1 MIRHARRILRRLF
14 RRRLRRDGVYFAWRW
29 WTWQQLCQGWLATGG
44 IGSGKS
50 YRTEALLRALI
61 ASGCPVLSTA
71 VKVDE
76 ADRYER
82 ICRELG
88 CLDRFVRITPETHA
102 IDVMGE
108 LTTNSTPADAAA
120 FLMNLADIEKK
131 DSGQGDGAAF
141 WRAKEEAGIDSAI
154 RLCLATG
161 TAPSILNIY
170 KIVMSSPTELGQGGK
185 LEAKVRDGNLLKDDD
200 GNPVYVPANPE
211 YDFDSPP
218 TPDMR
223 LFPRLMR
230 IYRQKLLKGGDAAE
244 YNRIYDVFMKEICAT
259 DKIYG
264 GVMAGLTG
272 ILGRFVLPPMLDALN
287 HTTLS
292 IAEIEARGLVVVI
305 DYPLMK
311 YHTAGRLY
319 ACIYVML
326 AQRYLMARSKKG
338 ISKTFIIFID
348 DAGWTLH
355 PEWDSKAH
363 NTLRSQQCCDIAI
376 VQDLNTLEAALGGGQ
391 KAHHEAMAFASNHMH
406 KLFFGNYSHD
416 TNKWASDLSG
426 QYREV
431 SISSGHCEPKDF
443 MGRALGAQSV
453 NWSFHYQPV
462 VRPEH
467 FNQLPVGHAYLMSG
481 GRVEYVN
488 FRRKR

>member
-1 MIRHARRILRRLF
+1 MFRVLRRILRRLF
-14 RRRLRRDGVYFAWRW
+14 RRRMRRDGVYFAWRW
-29 WTWQQLCQGWLATGG
+29 WTWDQLCQGWIATGG

-50 YRTEALLRALI
+50 YSTEGLLRALI
-61 ASGCPVLSTA
+61 ASGCPLLSTA

-76 ADRYER
+76 AERYER

-88 CLDRFVRITPETHA
+88 CLDRFVRVTPWTHA
-102 IDVMGE
+102 IDVMDE
-108 LTTNSTPADAAA
+108 LTRDKGSPADAAA

-161 TAPSILNIY
+161 TSPSILNIY
-170 KIVMSSPTELGQGGK
+170 KVVMSSPTELGQGG
-185 LEAKVRDGNLLKDDD
+185 RDAN
-200 GNPVYVPANPE
+200 GNPVNLE
-211 YDFDSPP
+211 YDFEGPLAEG
-218 TPDMR
+218 MR

-230 IYRQKLLKGGDAAE
+230 LYRQKLQGGGDAAE

-338 ISKTFIIFID
+338 ISKPFVICRD
-348 DAGWTLH
+348 EAGWTLH
-355 PEWDSKAH
+355 PEWDSKAN

-391 KAHHEAMAFASNHMH
+391 KSHHEAMAFASNHMH
-406 KLFFGNYSHD
+406 KLFFGNYSQD
-416 TNKWASDLSG
+416 TNKWASEMSG
-426 QYREV
+426 MYKEV
-431 SISSGHCEPKDF
+431 CISSGQHDAEDF
-443 MGRALGAQSV
+443 AGKVLGARSV
-453 NWSFHYQPV
+453 NWTFHYQPV

-467 FNQLPVGHAYLMSG
+467 FNQLEVGCAYLMSG
-481 GRVEYVN
+481 GAVTYVD
-488 FRRKR
+488 FRGKGKA